1 MKKQTWILSTGG
13 TGGHIFPALALADFI
28 KENDPNIEIL
38 FVGAQR
44 KMEMEKIPKAGY
56 PIIGLPIAP
65 WQRPFGWRNFLLPF
79 LLLYSFI
86 KIAFLLYQKKPQWV
100 IGFGSYA
107 SFVSVFTAQVL
118 GFDTALQEQN
128 AIAGLSNK
136 ILAKKAKKIAVA
148 FEGLGKIWG
157 KEKVFLTGNPIRKNL
172 ENINEKK
179 QAALDFFG
187 FSHAKKTLLIV
198 GGSQGAWGIN
208 RAIFEILDFLMETL
222 EFQILWQA
230 GKSYFELHQ
239 EKLKKTPQLYF
250 TPFIEKMDLA
260 YAAADIIVSRA
271 GALALAELAC
281 VQKPT
286 ILVPFPHAAHH
297 HQLKNAQVWET
308 QGAAICIEDKV
319 LAKKLPLVLKNM
331 LDDPLHLEKMKIE
344 IGKFARPDATKAL
357 FELLKNN

>member
-1 MKKQTWILSTGG
+1 
-13 TGGHIFPALALADFI
+13 
-28 KENDPNIEIL
+28 
-38 FVGAQR
+38 
-44 KMEMEKIPKAGY
+44 MEKIPKAGY

-148 FEGLGKIWG
+148 FEGLEKIWG

-187 FSHAKKTLLIV
+187 FSNAKKTKC
-198 GGSQGAWGIN
+198 Q
-208 RAIFEILDFLMETL
+208 
-222 EFQILWQA
+222 
-230 GKSYFELHQ
+230 
-239 EKLKKTPQLYF
+239 
-250 TPFIEKMDLA
+250 
-260 YAAADIIVSRA
+260 
-271 GALALAELAC
+271 
-281 VQKPT
+281 
-286 ILVPFPHAAHH
+286 
-297 HQLKNAQVWET
+297 
-308 QGAAICIEDKV
+308 
-319 LAKKLPLVLKNM
+319 
-331 LDDPLHLEKMKIE
+331 
-344 IGKFARPDATKAL
+344 
-357 FELLKNN
+357 